1 MYDNIRPTVGYGSK
15 VTVRRE
21 FTLKPQT
28 YHILTYTDLA
38 CNVISVEHP
47 IAKALMHH
55 AVGDKVLI
63 DDPKTY
69 YFVEI
74 LEVVNPG
81 NDKSNKIYY

>member
-1 MYDNIRPTVGYGSK
+1 MYSNTHPTVGYGSK

-21 FTLKPQT
+21 FTIKPQT
-28 YHILTYTDLA
+28 YHIQTYTDLS

-55 AVGDKVLI
+55 TVGDKVLI
-63 DDPKTY
+63 DDPKMY

-74 LEVVNPG
+74 LEVVNE
-81 NDKSNKIYY
+81 NN